1 MKKIISVF
9 LAVLM
14 LSGFCTMTALADFT
28 MGGASGL
35 LEDEFTDNFSTG
47 KDVTITVTGDPIH
60 KYAVDVEFEA
70 LSFTYST
77 GSTWNPQTHQYEV
90 SGEGTWSAAKTVT
103 IKNHSDLPVW
113 YSASASEE
121 VTTYGTISVKLD
133 GKDSITPTK
142 IDQCGVGTEPTPVTF
157 KVSLEGTPTVGQITD
172 VVISTVTVTIA
183 KSGT

>member
-14 LSGFCTMTALADFT
+14 LSGLCTVTAFAEFVG
-28 MGGASGL
+28 GGAEGV
-35 LEDEFTDNFSTG
+35 EENAYNGGTAQG
-47 KDVTITVTGDPIH
+47 DVTITVTGDPIH

-90 SGEGTWSAAKTVT
+90 SGTGSWSAAKTVT

-113 YSASASEE
+113 YSAAASEE
-121 VTTYGTISVKLD
+121 VTTYGTISVKFN
-133 GKDSITPTK
+133 GSEDSIASTEIAK
-142 IDQCGVGTEPTPVTF
+142 CEVGTEPTPVTF
-157 KVSLEGTPTVGQITD
+157 TVGLEGTPTVGQITD

>member
-14 LSGFCTMTALADFT
+14 LSGFCTMTALAEFV
-28 MGGASGL
+28 GGG
-35 LEDEFTDNFSTG
+35 TDGVEENAYNGGTAQG
-47 KDVTITVTGDPIH
+47 DVTITVTGDPIH

-113 YSASASEE
+113 YSAEASEE

>member
-14 LSGFCTMTALADFT
+14 LSGFCTMTALAEFV
-28 MGGASGL
+28 GGG
-35 LEDEFTDNFSTG
+35 TDGVEENAYNGGTAQG
-47 KDVTITVTGDPIH
+47 DVTITVTGDPIH

-90 SGEGTWSAAKTVT
+90 SGTGTWSAAKTVT

-113 YSASASEE
+113 YSAEASEE
-121 VTTYGTISVKLD
+121 VTTYGTISVKLE

-157 KVSLEGTPTVGQITD
+157 KVSLEGTPTVGQIRD